1 MNHQYLY
8 NAKYYD
14 SLYQGGN
21 TFPNNEIM
29 ECRFEPVEDSST
41 DNSREMILGYRE
53 LYLKTIYPGMLIG
66 IGNPH
71 AGAKSDDEIKLG
83 FTFDYTT
90 GKPYIPGSTVKGTIR
105 SAFPDIPRANV
116 KDTVRSQVHKDY
128 IKSIMEKNSIK
139 APETDDQ
146 WIMLMQEI
154 FGNQKQRGRDVF
166 FDAYPVK
173 GTSEGKVFSFES
185 ITPHKTFKNPVPI
198 KLLKILPDVVFRFEF
213 AVKQSRAIP
222 EISADNKITI
232 FKQILLDFGTGAKTN
247 VGFGT
252 LEEAEKPDKDYGFVV
267 GTGTYTSVD
276 TATQMDEH
284 VITAKV
290 CGYND
295 NKTTAKLLSK
305 DNRKASLY
313 FRNVPGAKAGEID
326 RILPVNTN
334 VSIRYDG
341 KNDKGYDQWR
351 LIRIIE

>member
-1 MNHQYLY
+1 MNLQYLY

-14 SLYQGGN
+14 SLYQDGN

-128 IKSIMEKNSIK
+128 IKAIMEKNSIK

-146 WIMLMQEI
+146 WIILIQEI
-154 FGNQKQRGRDVF
+154 FGNQKQRGGDVF

-213 AVKQSRAIP
+213 AVKDSKAIP

-232 FKQILLDFGTGAKTN
+232 FKQILLDFGAGAKTN

-252 LEEAEKPDKDYGFVV
+252 LEEVEKPDKPYGFVV
-267 GTGTYTSVD
+267 GTRTNITGNTS
-276 TATQMDEH
+276 TQNAEP
-284 VITAKV
+284 VIKARV
-290 CGYND
+290 CGYNKK
-295 NKTTAKLLSK
+295 NTVAKL
-305 DNRKASLY
+305 RKEDGQTASLHC
-313 FRNVPGAKAGEID
+313 NEVPGAKYGQID
-326 RILPVNTN
+326 QILPLNTK
-334 VSIRYDG
+334 VGIRYKG
-341 KNDKGYDQWR
+341 KNGDYDQWEF
-351 LIRIIE
+351 IRIIE